1 MPLYKTDGSWYF
13 SVSFWKYLYLAHFVG
28 YFEISFDE
36 ESKKQT
42 DLEPIQIFLV
52 SVKRVRCENLY
63 SQFFLMN

>member
-1 MPLYKTDGSWYF
+1 MPLYKTDGSWCF

-52 SVKRVRCENLY
+52 KRVRCENLY